1 MKQYVP
7 VDGVDRAPAP
17 GEVWDNLVFLPRVD
31 RLAVMGGNAYPGES
45 LQYFREDGVT
55 RTGPYFFDPDK
66 ADPNKVGG
74 TTGSQVRPDL
84 FPTVVGG
91 EMWENRQSIQ
101 TSAGLVGPISQS
113 GGVTAYAEI
122 DGKDVVFVGERG
134 ASRQGRLFSYT
145 VNSLTPGDDTWALVG
160 VMGQATF
167 DGAGAGAYDPKRNA
181 FVRVSSSA
189 LMYWDLEAS
198 GPTNMVRYFT
208 PTVLGESAFSV
219 KGGRFGLDYDTTLDV
234 FYMWRGGSDV
244 WVLDPPDTLQQQ
256 GWTVTQVLPTGS
268 GPRIP
273 DRWQAGVYGRWNYL
287 PDLGVFL
294 GLEAKTNDVW
304 IFKPNGG
311 LYGASGASGASVPLS
326 VSEPGLAVLMGLGVL
341 FATFSGSI
349 RRHPRRQTTFG
360 STVLRR

>member
-1 MKQYVP
+1 
-7 VDGVDRAPAP
+7 
-17 GEVWDNLVFLPRVD
+17 
-31 RLAVMGGNAYPGES
+31 
-45 LQYFREDGVT
+45 
-55 RTGPYFFDPDK
+55 
-66 ADPNKVGG
+66 
-74 TTGSQVRPDL
+74 
-84 FPTVVGG
+84 
-91 EMWENRQSIQ
+91 
-101 TSAGLVGPISQS
+101 
-113 GGVTAYAEI
+113 
-122 DGKDVVFVGERG
+122 
-134 ASRQGRLFSYT
+134 
-145 VNSLTPGDDTWALVG
+145 
-160 VMGQATF
+160 
-167 DGAGAGAYDPKRNA
+167 
-181 FVRVSSSA
+181 
-189 LMYWDLEAS
+189 MYWDLEAS
-198 GPTNMVRYFT
+198 GPTNMVRYFS
-208 PTVLGESAFSV
+208 PTVLGDSAFSV
-219 KGGRFGLDYDTTLDV
+219 KGGRFGLDYDTALDV